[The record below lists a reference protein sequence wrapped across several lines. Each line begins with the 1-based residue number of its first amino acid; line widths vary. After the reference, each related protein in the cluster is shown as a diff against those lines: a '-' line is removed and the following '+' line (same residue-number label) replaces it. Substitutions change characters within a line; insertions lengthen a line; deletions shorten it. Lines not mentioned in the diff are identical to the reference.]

1 MMPIEISKP
10 CYILGIDPGK
20 NTGYA
25 LIKLEGRKIQ
35 PTGIQGVDKNESI
48 NSIKELMPQVDIV
61 VIEDFL
67 IRPDKAR
74 KGNFD
79 YNNMV
84 APRVIGKVE
93 LLCELNETQLEKQPA
108 SVKPPAYGYANLK
121 YVPGKKGQHWQDA
134 YAHACYYAVRKLDAL
149 PLAS

>member
-1 MMPIEISKP
+1 MM
-10 CYILGIDPGK
+10 ILGIDPGK
-20 NTGYA
+20 NTGWA
-25 LIKLEGRKIQ
+25 LIRLEGRKIT
-35 PTGIQGVDKNESI
+35 PTGQQGVDKNESI
-48 NSIKELMPQVDIV
+48 ITIQKVISEVDLV

-93 LLCELNETQLEKQPA
+93 LLCELTQTQLEKQPA
-108 SVKPPAYGYANLK
+108 SVKPPAYGFANLK
-121 YVPGKKGQHWQDA
+121 YVPGKKGMHWQDA
-134 YAHACYYAVRKLDAL
+134 YAHAVYYCVRNLDAL
-149 PLAS
+149 PLGA

>member
-1 MMPIEISKP
+1 MK
-10 CYILGIDPGK
+10 ILGIDPGK
-20 NTGYA
+20 SSGYA
-25 LIKLEGRKIQ
+25 LIEVIDRVIK
-35 PTGIQGVDKNESI
+35 PTGEQGVDVNESVKNI
-48 NSIKELMPQVDIV
+48 NRLLVEADVV

-93 LLCELNETQLEKQPA
+93 MLCEINEKPIVKQP
-108 SVKPPAYGYANLK
+108 SSLKPPAYGFANLK

-134 YAHACYYAVRKLDAL
+134 YAHACYYAVKQLNAL
-149 PLAS
+149 PVGDAN

>member
-1 MMPIEISKP
+1 ML
-10 CYILGIDPGK
+10 ILGVDPGK
-20 NTGYA
+20 NTGWA
-25 LIKLEGRKIQ
+25 LIRLEGKKIV
-35 PTGIQGVDKNESI
+35 PTGLQGVDGNEKISSI
-48 NSIKELMPQVDIV
+48 QKIVVEGVDLV

-93 LLCELNETQLEKQPA
+93 LLCELNETRLEKQPA
-108 SVKPPAYGYANLK
+108 SVKPPAYGIANMK

-134 YAHACYYAVRKLDAL
+134 YAHACYYAVKHLDAL
-149 PLAS
+149 PIAS